1 MPHHKRRIRF
11 LLALLAA
18 GFFAGAAL
26 TANSA
31 QADGGV
37 GPYMPQPAWDRKL
50 PASVRFYVLSDWNNE
65 AVLDK
70 ETGLVWERTPDP
82 VPTDWLTAKGGI
94 CLNKIVSNR
103 RGWRLPSVIE
113 LTSLID
119 TSVLTGA
126 SLPSG
131 HPFVGIQVANYWSA
145 TSNSEVAWNAFL
157 VDFTNGSVS
166 GGYKSDAH
174 LVWCVRGGMSAKVY

>member
-18 GFFAGAAL
+18 GFFAGLAL
-26 TANSA
+26 TVNSA

-37 GPYMPQPAWDRKL
+37 GPFMPQPAWDRKL
-50 PASVRFYVLSDWNNE
+50 PASFRFYVLSNWNNE

-82 VPTDWLTAKGGI
+82 VPANWATAKYL

-119 TSVLTGA
+119 PSVITGA

-131 HPFVGIQVANYWSA
+131 HPFVGIQLANYWSA
-145 TSNSEVAWNAFL
+145 TSASEVAWTAFF
-157 VDFTNGSVS
+157 VGFTNGSVS
-166 GGYKSDAH
+166 ESTKSDG
-174 LVWCVRGGMSAKVY
+174 LLGWCVRGGMSAKVY

>member
-1 MPHHKRRIRF
+1 MPHHKRHIRF

-18 GFFAGAAL
+18 GFFAGVAL
-26 TANSA
+26 TATSA

-37 GPYMPQPAWDRKL
+37 GPFMPQPAWDRKL

-82 VPTDWLTAKGGI
+82 VPADWGLAKYL
-94 CLNKIVSNR
+94 CLNKVVSNR
-103 RGWRLPSVIE
+103 GGWRLPSVIE

-119 TSVLTGA
+119 PSVITGA

-131 HPFVGIQVANYWSA
+131 HPFVGIQLANYWSA
-145 TSNSEVAWNAFL
+145 TSDSEVAWTAFF
-157 VDFTNGSVS
+157 VGFTNGGVS
-166 GGYKSDAH
+166 GGPKSDA
-174 LVWCVRGGMSAKVY
+174 LLRWCVRGGMSGKVY

>member
-1 MPHHKRRIRF
+1 M
-11 LLALLAA
+11 
-18 GFFAGAAL
+18 
-26 TANSA
+26 
-31 QADGGV
+31 
-37 GPYMPQPAWDRKL
+37 
-50 PASVRFYVLSDWNNE
+50 
-65 AVLDK
+65 LDK

-82 VPTDWLTAKGGI
+82 VPTDWGPAKGGI